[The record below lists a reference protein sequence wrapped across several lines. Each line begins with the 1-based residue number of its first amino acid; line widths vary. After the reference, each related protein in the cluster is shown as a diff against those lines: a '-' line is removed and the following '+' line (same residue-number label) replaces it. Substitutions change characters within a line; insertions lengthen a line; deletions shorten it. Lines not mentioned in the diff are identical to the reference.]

1 MIDLDDWLTISEVD
15 DGRAFAEAIF
25 QRKYA
30 QSAPDFP
37 HHVVA
42 FLRREDGAFVAA
54 SYLHFT
60 LHEDVVLVGGGATDG
75 RAFNQVP
82 AEVGEAIRDRGGL
95 LLQTLRF
102 GFRKYADHCEA
113 FFGHCGDP
121 RAFEVD
127 MQAGFQPTRV
137 EHLLAYWHRL
147 LDDKRREALID
158 KVTALGPF

>member
-1 MIDLDDWLTISEVD
+1 MVDRSEFRGAVT
-15 DGRAFAEAIF
+15 GLAL
-25 QRKYA
+25 
-30 QSAPDFP
+30 
-37 HHVVA
+37 VA
-42 FLRREDGAFVAA
+42 ALLLVAA
-54 SYLHFT
+54 SVNL
-60 LHEDVVLVGGGATDG
+60 GIPGQA
-75 RAFNQVP
+75 
-82 AEVGEAIRDRGGL
+82 